1 MPLNP
6 AATNVDDDAI
16 DTLAREV
23 AAYLATHPD
32 AADTVD
38 GISRWWLTRM
48 RVEKATADVQRALEV
63 LVAQRVVVERR
74 LPDGR
79 VVYSAAP

>member
-48 RVEKATADVQRALEV
+48 RVEKAT
-63 LVAQRVVVERR
+63 
-74 LPDGR
+74 PTCN
-79 VVYSAAP
+79 APSRCSLRNA